1 MNPLEPLVGRWRGT
15 STLQDP
21 HTGKPDSSP
30 STLTGTSVLGGRFV
44 RLDYSWVYRE
54 KPHEGSLLV
63 GFDTKAGSAS
73 AHWID
78 SWHTGTA
85 AIALAGTPAS
95 GTLSVRGTYP
105 APPGPDWGWR
115 IDLAADGGALRVVMF
130 NVWPADQGGKEELA
144 VEAVYVR
151 AAARPVV
158 RFEIGCRDRERS
170 ETFYA
175 ELFGWD
181 VRCEGAASLFETG
194 GLPGHL
200 TCLGHEPHHY
210 ATVYAEV
217 DDLPASLVKAEA
229 LGGKTLVPPV
239 ALPTG
244 SFAWFAD
251 PDGTHIGLWEPKPD
265 GS

>member
-1 MNPLEPLVGRWRGT
+1 MNPLEPLVGRWCGT

-21 HTGKPDSSP
+21 HTGKPDGSP
-30 STLTGTSVLGGRFV
+30 SVLTGTPVLGGRFV
-44 RLDYSWVYRE
+44 RLDYTWAYQGA
-54 KPHEGSLLV
+54 PQEGSLLV
-63 GFDTKAGSAS
+63 GFDAKAGSVS

-85 AIALAGTPAS
+85 AIAFAWMSS
-95 GTLSVRGTYP
+95 GGALSVRGTYP

-115 IDLAADGGALRVVMF
+115 IDLTADDAALRVVMF
-130 NVWPADQGGKEELA
+130 NVWPTDQGGKEELA
-144 VEAVYVR
+144 VEAVYTR

-170 ETFYA
+170 ERFYGD
-175 ELFGWD
+175 LFGWD
-181 VRCEGAASLFETG
+181 VQREGAASLVETG

-200 TCLGHEPHHY
+200 TSLGHEPHHY
-210 ATVYAEV
+210 ATVYVEV
-217 DDLPASLVKAEA
+217 DDLPAAFARAES

-239 ALPTG
+239 PLPTG

-251 PDGTHIGLWEPKPD
+251 PDGTHIGLWKPKCD